1 MWRLATGYCL
11 CDHSKRGISNKVT
24 NRHTQAKYREAFD
37 LIQRRK
43 LFRAKILIFDCLNFF
58 FNFFEKKKM
67 YYFSFICFFLFHY
80 KNKLPNLT
88 QQN

>member
-58 FNFFEKKKM
+58 FNFFEKKRCTISL
-67 YYFSFICFFLFHY
+67 SFVFFFVSL
-80 KNKLPNLT
+80 
-88 QQN
+88 